1 MDVTLM
7 LSLPSPAMRQRSLRR
22 KLNKPLLAKEAEA
35 EVEEEEEEAEA
46 ALEVDLPPEDAE
58 DSVVED
64 SVPEVERLALLPVKS
79 PRVPLSPKEVLPELV
94 AQDPQDQTRPPSQ
107 T

>member
-22 KLNKPLLAKEAEA
+22 KLNKPLLVKEAEA
-35 EVEEEEEEAEA
+35 EAEEEELAEA
-46 ALEVDLPPEDAE
+46 APEVDLPPEDAE

-79 PRVPLSPKEVLPELV
+79 PRVPLLLKEVLPEFV
-94 AQDPQDQTRPPSQ
+94 VQDPQDKTRPPSQ

>member
-22 KLNKPLLAKEAEA
+22 KLNKPLLVKEAEA
-35 EVEEEEEEAEA
+35 EVEEEAEA
-46 ALEVDLPPEDAE
+46 VALEVDLPPEDAE

-79 PRVPLSPKEVLPELV
+79 PRVPLSLKEVLPELV
-94 AQDPQDQTRPPSQ
+94 VQDPQDPTRPPSQ